1 MHSTWERSFCRSWR
15 GSTSVDTVILSD
27 AYFEDADLVSL
38 LFHECVHVVQ
48 YRQLGV
54 EGFMRR
60 LGIQLYGLFRDLVGE
75 RRLCIGTLIPISGAP
90 SVFVEDVVALRLK
103 SKSRKALVRTEALH
117 FHRPTSGSRCP
128 GSPWKI
134 RLRSYILKIWW
145 RFYPSPRERRAC

>member
-1 MHSTWERSFCRSWR
+1 MHSTWERSLCRSWR
-15 GSTSVDTVILSD
+15 GSTFVDTVILSD
-27 AYFEDADLVSL
+27 AYIEDADLVSL

-60 LGIQLYGLFRDLVGE
+60 LGIQLYGLFRDIVGE
-75 RRLCIGTLIPISGAP
+75 RRFCIGTLIPISGAP

-117 FHRPTSGSRCP
+117 FHRPTEPCFVRCVIRANIRTP
-128 GSPWKI
+128 GSIAFFKP
-134 RLRSYILKIWW
+134 
-145 RFYPSPRERRAC
+145 